1 MPMEG
6 PLAWRYTDS
15 YEFMER
21 VKSGMPPLI
30 VCVACNGGG
39 QGKEANEY
47 LPETADEIAASVA
60 SAHQAGASMVH
71 IHSRDPKDLST
82 GARDSEAWVDVLR
95 KGRQACPDI
104 IINATTG
111 GGP

>member
-30 VCVACNGGG
+30 ICVACNGGV

-47 LPETADEIAASVA
+47 LPETPDEIADSVA
-60 SAHQAGASMVH
+60 GAYRAGASMVH
-71 IHSRDPKDLST
+71 IHARDPKDLST
-82 GARDSEAWVDVLR
+82 GARDSESWAEVLG
-95 KGRQACPDI
+95 KVRQACPEI
-104 IINATTG
+104 I
-111 GGP
+111 